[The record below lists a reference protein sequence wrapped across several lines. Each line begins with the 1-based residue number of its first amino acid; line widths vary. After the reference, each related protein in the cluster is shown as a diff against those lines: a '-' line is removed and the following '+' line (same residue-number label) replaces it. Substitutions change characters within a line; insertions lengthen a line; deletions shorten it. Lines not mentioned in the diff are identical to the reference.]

1 MSRSASGGTHDKTS
15 PSPRDT
21 TFGRSRLDF
30 ESEAGSIP
38 VGGFVGT
45 ETAWVALAAGELA
58 FLFCELVPRVSLL
71 VFLLVLAA
79 IDDKNRFTFK

>member
-1 MSRSASGGTHDKTS
+1 MTRPLLHLAILRSVDPVGISTQ
-15 PSPRDT
+15 RRVR
-21 TFGRSRLDF
+21 FRS
-30 ESEAGSIP
+30 
-38 VGGFVGT
+38 GGFVGT

>member
-1 MSRSASGGTHDKTS
+1 
-15 PSPRDT
+15 
-21 TFGRSRLDF
+21 
-30 ESEAGSIP
+30 
-38 VGGFVGT
+38 VGT

-58 FLFCELVPRVSLL
+58 FLFYELVPRVSLL

>member
-1 MSRSASGGTHDKTS
+1 MTRPLLHLAILRSVD
-15 PSPRDT
+15 
-21 TFGRSRLDF
+21 
-30 ESEAGSIP
+30 P
-38 VGGFVGT
+38 VGISTQRRVRFGQGFVGN
-45 ETAWVALAAGELA
+45 EMAWVALAAGELA

>member
-1 MSRSASGGTHDKTS
+1 MTRPLLHLAILRSVD
-15 PSPRDT
+15 
-21 TFGRSRLDF
+21 
-30 ESEAGSIP
+30 P
-38 VGGFVGT
+38 VGISTQRRVRFRSGLCGDR
-45 ETAWVALAAGELA
+45 TAWVALAAGELA

>member
-1 MSRSASGGTHDKTS
+1 
-15 PSPRDT
+15 
-21 TFGRSRLDF
+21 
-30 ESEAGSIP
+30 
-38 VGGFVGT
+38 VGT

-79 IDDKNRFTFK
+79 IDDKNRVTFK